1 MAIVV
6 DLHPPDAA
14 GPLRIG
20 ADRTE
25 MVTALREFGE
35 PRLVTRTLGH
45 RPAWAVQRPSGLL
58 VRAHLDRDGLLNA
71 IEFGRPTG
79 TEDVIRY
86 RDMDVF
92 GTPAEEFIAALRKHT
107 SVIEED
113 HGYAYVAPDL
123 LLSCW
128 RAATPKNGDDTDGRH
143 FDSVLIARP
152 GYYNP
157 S

>member
-1 MAIVV
+1 MSLVI
-6 DLHPPDAA
+6 DLRPPDTA

-25 MVTALREFGE
+25 TVTALRELGT
-35 PRLVTRTLGH
+35 PRLVTRALGR
-45 RPAWAVQRPSGLL
+45 RPAWAVERPSGLV
-58 VRAHLDRDGLLNA
+58 VRAHSDRAGLLNA

-79 TEDVIRY
+79 TEDVVRY
-86 RDMDVF
+86 RGMDVF
-92 GTPAEEFIAALRKHT
+92 ATPAEEFIAMLRQQT
-107 SVIEED
+107 SVVEED
-113 HGYAYVAPDL
+113 HGYAYVAPEL

>member
-1 MAIVV
+1 MSLVI
-6 DLHPPDAA
+6 DLRPPDAA

-25 MVTALREFGE
+25 TVTALRELGT

-45 RPAWAVQRPSGLL
+45 QPAWAVERPSGLV
-58 VRAHLDRDGLLNA
+58 VRAHLDRAGLLNA
-71 IEFGRPTG
+71 IEFGRPAG

-86 RDMDVF
+86 RGMDVF
-92 GTPAEEFIAALRKHT
+92 ATPAEEFITALRAHA
-107 SVIEED
+107 SVVEEE
-113 HGYAYVAPDL
+113 HGYAYVAPEL

-128 RAATPKNGDDTDGRH
+128 RAATPTNGDDTDGRH
-143 FDSVLIARP
+143 FDSVLVARP

>member
-1 MAIVV
+1 MTLVV
-6 DLHPPDAA
+6 DLRPPDTA

-25 MVTALREFGE
+25 LVAALREFGT
-35 PRLVTRTLGH
+35 PRLATRTLGR
-45 RPAWAVQRPSGLL
+45 RPAWTVRRPSGLV
-58 VRAHLDRDGLLNA
+58 VRAHTDRAGLLDA

-79 TEDVIRY
+79 TGDVVRY
-86 RDMDVF
+86 RGMDVF
-92 GTPAEEFIAALRKHT
+92 GTPAEEFIDALRGHAG
-107 SVIEED
+107 VVEED

-128 RAATPKNGDDTDGRH
+128 RAATPKDGDDTDGRH

-157 S
+157 N